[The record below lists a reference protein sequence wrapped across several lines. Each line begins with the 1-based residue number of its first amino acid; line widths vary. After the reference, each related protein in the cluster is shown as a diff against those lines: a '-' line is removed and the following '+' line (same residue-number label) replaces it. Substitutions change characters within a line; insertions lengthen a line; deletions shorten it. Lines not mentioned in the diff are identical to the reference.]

1 MSKRKKSA
9 ALIDS
14 DSDESDSGSNI
25 DEVWQLRLIQNIS
38 GYSGISMYS
47 CGFIKVVSHNVKPHQ
62 KIKTFSQRPFCL
74 FLYLWI
80 KTKYIIYIWMEY
92 INIHIL
98 ILSIKKNST
107 SQHIKTHFFKDFSI
121 IRIKMCES
129 QSVVLI

>member
-62 KIKTFSQRPFCL
+62 KIIRPFPNAHSVYFC
-74 FLYLWI
+74 
-80 KTKYIIYIWMEY
+80 IYG
-92 INIHIL
+92 
-98 ILSIKKNST
+98 
-107 SQHIKTHFFKDFSI
+107 
-121 IRIKMCES
+121 
-129 QSVVLI
+129 